1 MRLENMSKD
10 LEERDY
16 SKGAKY
22 IAQHKYSEAIA
33 FYKKSIETDPDLMS
47 NYWYLCLALLL
58 QKQESEAMAIWRSIL
73 EKADIEKVKNWTL
86 DIVEVLTAEAIRC
99 KAAFDFESAHRFY
112 GYAAIAR
119 GEAWKK
125 VKGYKF
131 TNDWFSQNLPIW
143 ENYLIHLANKPEIN
157 ILEIGSWEG
166 MSACWLLDRILT
178 HESSRITCI
187 DTFEGSIEH
196 KLEYNDSY
204 IKSVEE
210 KFDFNISHT
219 GVQEKVT
226 KIIGNSQDVMRSL
239 PLKSYDMLYID
250 GSHLASD
257 VLMDAVLGWGL
268 VKIGGLI
275 VFDDYDF
282 KFPNSVDAGQDT
294 KIGIDAFLKVFCK
307 KVNIIHQGHQV
318 IIEKGVVA

>member
-1 MRLENMSKD
+1 MRLENMSNN
-10 LEERDY
+10 LEERY
-16 SKGAKY
+16 SSNGAKY
-22 IAQHKYSEAIA
+22 LAQHKYSEAIA
-33 FYKKSIETDPDLMS
+33 FYKKSIETDPTLMS

-58 QKQESEAMAIWRSIL
+58 QEQKSEAMAIWLSIL
-73 EKADIEKVKNWTL
+73 EKADIEKVNTWTL
-86 DIVEVLTAEAIRC
+86 DLVEVLTAEAIRY
-99 KAAFDFESAHRFY
+99 KGVLDFESARKMY
-112 GYAAIAR
+112 GYVAIAR
-119 GEAWKK
+119 SEAWKK

-131 TNDWFSQNLPIW
+131 TEDWFSQNLPIW
-143 ENYLIHLANKPEIN
+143 EEYLIHLANKPEIN

-166 MSACWLLDRILT
+166 MSACWLLDHILT
-178 HESSRITCI
+178 HKSSRITCI

-210 KFDFNISHT
+210 KFDFNISQT
-219 GVQEKVT
+219 GVSEKVT
-226 KIIGNSQDVMRSL
+226 KIVGSSQHVMRSL

-257 VLMDAVLGWGL
+257 VLTDAVLGWGL

-282 KFPNSVDAGQDT
+282 KFPNSVDAGQET

-307 KVNIIHQGHQV
+307 KINIIHQGHQV
-318 IIEKGVVA
+318 IVEKGVIA